1 MADYPS
7 QYTSIHDPA
16 FQYSSGI
23 TSLGVHVVY
32 YHYAPSPY
40 SQVHFTVRMCIKT
53 GTYLTET
60 PLTVP
65 AQCPVPCTNPHYTN
79 NFTKSAQA
87 SYHQEQI
94 IGQECC

>member
-7 QYTSIHDPA
+7 QYTSIHNPA

-40 SQVHFTVRMCIKT
+40 SQVHFTVRMCIKA

-65 AQCPVPCTNPHYTN
+65 AQYHVLIHIILITSLRVHELAI
-79 NFTKSAQA
+79 TKSR
-87 SYHQEQI
+87 
-94 IGQECC
+94 